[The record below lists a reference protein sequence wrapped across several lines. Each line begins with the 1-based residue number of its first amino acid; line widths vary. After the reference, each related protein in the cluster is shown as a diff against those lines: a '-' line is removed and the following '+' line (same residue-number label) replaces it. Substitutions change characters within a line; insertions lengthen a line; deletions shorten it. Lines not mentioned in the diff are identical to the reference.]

1 MSDEETKIHD
11 TEAKVLFKICA
22 ELQKCIL
29 DLQYDNDMHFVNME
43 ECKQKLDKLNPSHLE
58 SKINHIW
65 NTLSF
70 HRQLLDD
77 LEKDINNILGK
88 MKE

>member
-1 MSDEETKIHD
+1 MTDS
-11 TEAKVLFKICA
+11 EAKILFKICA

-29 DLQYDNDMHFVNME
+29 DLQSDNDVHYLSMQDMKYKV
-43 ECKQKLDKLNPSHLE
+43 DKINIDVLE
-58 SKINHIW
+58 GRLNHIW

-77 LEKDINNILGK
+77 LERDVNNILS
-88 MKE
+88 KE